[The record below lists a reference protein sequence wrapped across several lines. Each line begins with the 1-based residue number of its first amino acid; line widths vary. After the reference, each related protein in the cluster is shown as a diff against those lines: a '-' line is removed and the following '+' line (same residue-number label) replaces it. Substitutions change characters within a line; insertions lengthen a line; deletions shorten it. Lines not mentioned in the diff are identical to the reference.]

1 MVDFAALGRPL
12 LADPDFANKAIR
24 GEDESIRK
32 CISCLFCFEELLK
45 GSHVVCAVNP
55 LTGFEA
61 KYPERGKTDKPKK
74 VVIVGAGPAGLSAA
88 ETLIRHGH
96 EVVIFEK
103 SDSIGGQVRI
113 GMNPPKKDQL
123 GWFMDYYEKFIKD
136 YDVDIRFNQEA
147 NPETVKA
154 MNPDIVLLGVGAKP
168 ITLNIP
174 GETGPNVY
182 SVEQVLKGEADLK
195 DKTVAVVGSGLT
207 GLEVAEMLQVD
218 GNKTLIVEMLDEIAP
233 GAYVQ
238 NLMDVLSRL
247 AEDKTEYLTSHKLIE
262 IDDDTIIM
270 ENLKSGEKVKRKVDA
285 VVLAVGYKPDKE
297 YLDSFSDTASVV
309 KVIGDAHEVQN
320 IGMAV
325 RSGHAAAY
333 EI

>member
-1 MVDFAALGRPL
+1 MAKNFIKAVKDSVNIPVIAVSKLREPSVIEELLQEGVVDFAALGRPL

-123 GWFMDYYEKFIKD
+123 G
-136 YDVDIRFNQEA
+136 
-147 NPETVKA
+147 
-154 MNPDIVLLGVGAKP
+154 
-168 ITLNIP
+168 
-174 GETGPNVY
+174 
-182 SVEQVLKGEADLK
+182 
-195 DKTVAVVGSGLT
+195 
-207 GLEVAEMLQVD
+207 
-218 GNKTLIVEMLDEIAP
+218 
-233 GAYVQ
+233 
-238 NLMDVLSRL
+238 
-247 AEDKTEYLTSHKLIE
+247 
-262 IDDDTIIM
+262 
-270 ENLKSGEKVKRKVDA
+270 
-285 VVLAVGYKPDKE
+285 
-297 YLDSFSDTASVV
+297 
-309 KVIGDAHEVQN
+309 
-320 IGMAV
+320 
-325 RSGHAAAY
+325 
-333 EI
+333 